1 VGSLVTKGKIEAR
14 IDSDVK
20 EGLDLAKAL
29 NNSNALLS
37 ILLTPQLEF
46 TTVEIRRA
54 KELYQELFSQ
64 PSSGTDARSLGA
76 EWISSIGSLE
86 AEVDNLV
93 HNSNLYPFL
102 SALKPFHQTLN
113 HIKGKPANWYI
124 SEAPK
129 LEDDL
134 LNAKEDIFDKV
145 KSFMG
150 GSQKGIYD
158 DARNMLNDQSSN
170 IGYVDPETGKI
181 LRAALEDP
189 NCYMGSTIQNIK
201 SKITDL
207 KNNVELKVLEERKA
221 VISEVDEVGAK
232 IAKMPD
238 FQALDADK
246 QASITTFIDNHKIGL
261 DTITLIPTLRD
272 RTNSARTNLLA
283 DAVNEV
289 ARLAQPEAETDSQV
303 PTTILASTLKV
314 KTPKTLLT
322 DEADVEQY
330 LEEMRKTLLAE
341 IRAGK
346 KVIV

>member
-1 VGSLVTKGKIEAR
+1 
-14 IDSDVK
+14 
-20 EGLDLAKAL
+20 
-29 NNSNALLS
+29 
-37 ILLTPQLEF
+37 
-46 TTVEIRRA
+46 
-54 KELYQELFSQ
+54 
-64 PSSGTDARSLGA
+64 
-76 EWISSIGSLE
+76 
-86 AEVDNLV
+86 
-93 HNSNLYPFL
+93 
-102 SALKPFHQTLN
+102 
-113 HIKGKPANWYI
+113 
-124 SEAPK
+124 
-129 LEDDL
+129 
-134 LNAKEDIFDKV
+134 
-145 KSFMG
+145 
-150 GSQKGIYD
+150 
-158 DARNMLNDQSSN
+158 
-170 IGYVDPETGKI
+170 
-181 LRAALEDP
+181 
-189 NCYMGSTIQNIK
+189 MGSTIQNIK

-221 VISEVDEVGAK
+221 VISEVDEVRAK

-330 LEEMRKTLLAE
+330 LEEMRKTLLDE